1 MTKSETLTIRLT
13 PKLRA
18 DLEKIATLSQRS
30 KSWHA
35 EQALALY
42 LKHEL
47 PIVDGIA
54 RAKARPLTEAIP
66 YEEVKRST
74 QAIIDAAKAKKKQ
87 R

>member
-18 DLEKIATLSQRS
+18 DLEKIAALSQRS

-35 EQALALY
+35 DQALALY

-47 PIVDGIA
+47 PLVESIA
-54 RAKARPLTEAIP
+54 RAKARPLSEAIP
-66 YEEVKRST
+66 YEEVFARVRGRVEARAKR
-74 QAIIDAAKAKKKQ
+74 AK
-87 R
+87 RP